1 MNGTFSATIL
11 AGGTSKRFGKDKAF
25 HLIESVPMWELQTR
39 KVSQLMPSE
48 IIISA
53 NEKQEFKTDLKIV
66 IDSQYDEGPLRGL
79 VDTLNAT
86 KAERMLLLAVDLP
99 KMPINFLGELIYSG
113 CGTIPVHKNGMTE
126 PLAAVYPKSLIK
138 LAEKNL
144 QDNEILE
151 EFKSDKENLKE
162 MDQGNDINIG
172 ISKTNIEKENL
183 SKKNVNLSTNSEY
196 KKKEQNKSLSGN
208 VDNFTKNIEYI
219 TSNSNGDIFKILAK
233 FGKTNINNSNI
244 LDLEE
249 VNGTISSL
257 ERSTIFI
264 TSDYG
269 KYNYDNQN
277 SKFYENVVVKYD
289 GKIITCKNLDLNMSE
304 NIAVA
309 YNDVIVKDAKSIMKA
324 QIITMDIVT
333 KDININSNNNVKIVT
348 N

>member
-144 QDNEILE
+144 KL
-151 EFKSDKENLKE
+151 
-162 MDQGNDINIG
+162 G
-172 ISKTNIEKENL
+172 IVSK
-183 SKKNVNLSTNSEY
+183 
-196 KKKEQNKSLSGN
+196 
-208 VDNFTKNIEYI
+208 
-219 TSNSNGDIFKILAK
+219 
-233 FGKTNINNSNI
+233 
-244 LDLEE
+244 
-249 VNGTISSL
+249 
-257 ERSTIFI
+257 
-264 TSDYG
+264 
-269 KYNYDNQN
+269 
-277 SKFYENVVVKYD
+277 
-289 GKIITCKNLDLNMSE
+289 
-304 NIAVA
+304 
-309 YNDVIVKDAKSIMKA
+309 
-324 QIITMDIVT
+324 
-333 KDININSNNNVKIVT
+333 
-348 N
+348 